1 MRNSCEKIFSYDNS
15 TGGALQKLHKIKQN
29 CILPSA
35 LLTIP
40 RSRIKYYTQIHKKPA
55 VGDLVYGEVTYLGH
69 HKNLESKAGRLHT
82 IHAGTRAVFVF
93 GNRYAPDHYEG
104 IIQDEFTEKVDL
116 LARGGIIGKVKVKN
130 ALIGDPT
137 RIKILGYIC
146 DAENNVIT
154 TYDRVLL
161 KPKIKQAVSNTKEKK
176 RAKLIVCIGTSM
188 NSGKSHAAAACCFV
202 LSSSDKNV
210 RAAKI
215 TGTASLKDI
224 LLMDDCGATHVA
236 DFSYLGHPSTYLLDR
251 TALLNIFHSIDLKY
265 GNNPDNYLVIEIAD
279 GIQQRETA
287 MLLQE
292 PELIK
297 RIHKVIFCAQDALGV
312 IGGVKVLADKFGIV
326 PDAISGLCSSSPLA
340 IRELQG
346 FIELPVFNS
355 AQLDIKKIL
364 EIIH

>member
-1 MRNSCEKIFSYDNS
+1 MH
-15 TGGALQKLHKIKQN
+15 KLHKIRQN

-40 RSRIKYYTQIHKKPA
+40 SSRIKYYTNIHKKPA
-55 VGDLVYGEVTYLGH
+55 IGDLVYGEVAYLGH

-82 IHAGTRAVFVF
+82 LHAGTRAVFVF

-104 IIQDEFTEKVDL
+104 LIQDEYSERVDL
-116 LARGGIIGKVKVKN
+116 LARGGIIGKVTVKN

-146 DAENNVIT
+146 DADSNIIT
-154 TYDRVLL
+154 SYDRILL
-161 KPKIKQAVSNTKEKK
+161 QPKTNANIIKDKK
-176 RAKLIVCIGTSM
+176 RAKLILCIGTTM

-202 LSSSDKNV
+202 LSSSNKNV

-224 LLMDDCGATHVA
+224 LLMEDCGATHVA
-236 DFSYLGHPSTYLLDR
+236 DFTYLGHPSTYMLKR
-251 TALLNIFHSIDLKY
+251 EELLNIFNSIDAKY

-279 GIQQRETA
+279 GILQRETA

-292 PELIK
+292 AELIK
-297 RIHKVIFCAQDALGV
+297 RIHKIIFCAQDALGV
-312 IGGVKVLADKFGIV
+312 VGGVKVLADKFGLV

-340 IRELQG
+340 IKELEG
-346 FIELPVFNS
+346 FIDLPVFNS
-355 AQLDIKKIL
+355 AQLDIKKIM
-364 EIIH
+364 EIIA

>member
-1 MRNSCEKIFSYDNS
+1 MLN
-15 TGGALQKLHKIKQN
+15 LHRIKQN

-35 LLTIP
+35 IITIP
-40 RSRIKYYTQIHKKPA
+40 KSQIKYYAQINKKPKI
-55 VGDLVYGEVTYLGH
+55 GDLVYGEVSYLGY

-82 IHAGTRAVFVF
+82 MHAGTRAVFVF

-104 IIQDEFTEKVDL
+104 LIPDTCLDQIDL
-116 LARGGIIGKVKVKN
+116 LARGGIIGKVHVKN

-146 DAENNVIT
+146 DAEQRVIT

-161 KPKIKQAVSNTKEKK
+161 KTKKSGANSK
-176 RAKLIVCIGTSM
+176 DKNRAKIILCIGTSM
-188 NSGKSHAAAACCFV
+188 NSGKSHAAAACCFA
-202 LSSSDKNV
+202 LSSSNKNV

-224 LLMDDCGATHVA
+224 LLMEDSGATHVA
-236 DFSYLGHPSTYLLDR
+236 DFSYLGHPSTYMLDKKSLLD
-251 TALLNIFHSIDLKY
+251 IFQAIDLKY

-287 MLLQE
+287 MLLKE
-292 PELIK
+292 PKLIK
-297 RIHKVIFCAQDALGV
+297 RIHKTIFCAQDAFGV
-312 IGGVKVLADKFGIV
+312 IGGVKVLEENFGII
-326 PDAISGLCSSSPLA
+326 PNAISGRCSSAPLA

-346 FIELPVFNS
+346 FIDIPVFNS
-355 AQLDIKKIL
+355 AQLDVATIL
-364 EIIH
+364 EIIS

>member
-1 MRNSCEKIFSYDNS
+1 M
-15 TGGALQKLHKIKQN
+15 LKLHKIKQN

-35 LLTIP
+35 AIAIK
-40 RSRIKYYTQIHKKPA
+40 RSQVKYYATIDKKPQ
-55 VGDLVYGEVTYLGH
+55 VGDLVYGEISYLGH

-104 IIQDEFTEKVDL
+104 LIPDELTDRIDL
-116 LARGGIIGKVKVKN
+116 LARGGIVGKVLVKN

-146 DAENNVIT
+146 DAEQNIIT
-154 TYDRVLL
+154 TYDQLLL
-161 KPKIKQAVSNTKEKK
+161 KAKLSNSTNVEKK
-176 RAKLIVCIGTSM
+176 RAKIILCIGTSM

-202 LSSSDKNV
+202 LSSKDKNV

-224 LLMDDCGATHVA
+224 LLMEDCGATHVA
-236 DFSYLGHPSTYLLDR
+236 DFSYLGHPSTYMLNKEK
-251 TALLNIFHSIDLKY
+251 LLNIFHSIDLKY
-265 GNNPDNYLVIEIAD
+265 GNNPDNYLIIEIAD
-279 GIQQRETA
+279 GILQRETA

-292 PELIK
+292 QALIK
-297 RIHKVIFCAQDALGV
+297 RIHKIIFCAQDSLGI
-312 IGGVKVLADKFGIV
+312 IGGIKILKEKFGLT

-340 IRELQG
+340 IRELEG
-346 FIELPVFNS
+346 LVNLPVFNS
-355 AQLDIKKIL
+355 AKIDIGRIFPL
-364 EIIH
+364 IE